1 MRSPLRRQVIR
12 ACWPALALL
21 AVDCQR
27 PAALVLR
34 QADNAG
40 ASLSSIVYTGD
51 PNSAPQLVRGFF
63 EIEDYSWRWTA
74 QRFSVVLRPP
84 LGATGESATLTM
96 ALAVSDGVIAKLGN
110 ITLDAAIGPTSL
122 SPETYTKSGSYTYI
136 REIPASL
143 LTKEEVQVDFRLDKA
158 MKPDGR
164 DIREL
169 GIIVSSVGLEP
180 R

>member
-1 MRSPLRRQVIR
+1 MRSPQRRQVIQ

-27 PAALVLR
+27 PAAVALR
-34 QADNAG
+34 QADNSRAG
-40 ASLSSIVYTGD
+40 LSSIVYTGD
-51 PNSAPQLVRGFF
+51 PNSAPQLIRGFF

-84 LGATGESATLTM
+84 AGATGDSARLAM

-110 ITLDAAIGPTSL
+110 ITLSAAIGPTSL
-122 SPETYTKSGSYTYI
+122 SPETYTKSGSYTYT

-143 LTKEEVQVDFRLDKA
+143 LTKEEVQVDFGLDKV
-158 MKPDGR
+158 MKPDSR